1 MVFLMSDLDNKLK
14 VEIYVPLDACACE
27 WDQFMNRIFTILT
40 PYMKY
45 IKYDTKNLNSD
56 EARNLKLHG
65 NCVLVEGNK
74 KYTAS
79 YLLKRDLPDLLKE
92 KGLI

>member
-1 MVFLMSDLDNKLK
+1 MSEIENKLK
-14 VEIYVPLDACACE
+14 VDIYVPLDVCACE
-27 WDQFMNRIFTILT
+27 WDKFINRIFAVIT

-45 IKYDTKNLNSD
+45 IKFDTKNLNSD
-56 EARNLKLHG
+56 EARNLNLNG

-92 KGLI
+92 KGLISF

>member
-1 MVFLMSDLDNKLK
+1 MSDLDNKLK

-45 IKYDTKNLNSD
+45 IKYVGYITVSVSQTT
-56 EARNLKLHG
+56 RNADIIFLH
-65 NCVLVEGNK
+65 
-74 KYTAS
+74 
-79 YLLKRDLPDLLKE
+79 P
-92 KGLI
+92 